1 MAVFSTQRFRFI
13 IMGLVFSILLSACG
27 GGNSDAPTA
36 SIPPPD
42 NSGTTSIKWLTG
54 GKINISGSAKPGSS
68 VHITFKDG
76 STVTAIASATGK
88 YAATSPKPIVDNN
101 GNIGKSIRI
110 EAIKT
115 GENQPSSI
123 TISVPDPKTKQTRL
137 VASLAP
143 AISDSKQLIGVN
155 YHTSFYNGRGK
166 SDKNG
171 NISYKEGETVTLSIT
186 GQDYVISPKP
196 VVDLSTVIGTNPD
209 TQQNFKTLLI
219 SLDKDNNA
227 SNGIDLS
234 GITATINPN
243 HSTREV
249 NKRLYKAT
257 GKMPKLLFKPSLGI
271 NTEAPQGGI
280 DTVGQS
286 MPFVDIF
293 RTARPFAELS
303 SKKTQYDANGWPTEL
318 DPDVGYARTKVLQGT
333 LSGAIPNGTYTLL
346 YEGEGKVELG
356 GQAISNVTGLSHT
369 KGFTFD
375 FILKDDANPE
385 ANALSIIIRDISPDN
400 YIKNIRIVMP
410 GGTCQTNNGGEY
422 NPFIRVTSQAD
433 CPENT
438 TYRSFA
444 ERIEQNRND
453 IIFNPDYL
461 SLLREFKVIRMMNLM
476 EASHGTHNCLV
487 PLENGEG
494 AELDEACLTQPLEWS
509 NRAKLADAVWG
520 GNDGR
525 THYSKRNG
533 VPVEVIV
540 SLANTLNRDM
550 WVNMPHAATDEY
562 ISEFAKYT
570 AANLKR
576 PLKIY
581 IEYANETW
589 NNGFLAH
596 HYVEKRGIENGLDN
610 NIPARF
616 SNSTSRD
623 GEYFARLRYYSQR
636 SVEIFKLW
644 KAAFNDNNDRF
655 IRVLGTSQG
664 DTILSEEMIKNVGQ
678 NAVDAI
684 AMAPYFFGCISHPLE
699 RRDPCPDA
707 KVLIEAKTVD
717 DLFDIIDQDKS
728 IDPSALSSTL
738 NKIEAQAKMASKY
751 NLKLLS
757 YEGGQH
763 LTIMGDMGNLDEAN
777 KQRLRL
783 LFKKANRDPRM
794 KQRYETLLNGWKNLS
809 DEGTTLFT
817 LYTLPQSYY
826 RFGNWGIK
834 EHLNKSRKD
843 SPKYDAILSFQERAG
858 KCWWDGCE

>member
-1 MAVFSTQRFRFI
+1 V
-13 IMGLVFSILLSACG
+13 
-27 GGNSDAPTA
+27 DA
-36 SIPPPD
+36 
-42 NSGTTSIKWLTG
+42 NGT
-54 GKINISGSAKPGSS
+54 
-68 VHITFKDG
+68 
-76 STVTAIASATGK
+76 
-88 YAATSPKPIVDNN
+88 
-101 GNIGKSIRI
+101 IG
-110 EAIKT
+110 
-115 GENQPSSI
+115 SSI
-123 TISVPDPKTKQTRL
+123 TIEAIQTGDNETSTTSVTLPAPKNKTSQIIATLPPGLGGK
-137 VASLAP
+137 
-143 AISDSKQLIGVN
+143 SKLIGIK
-155 YHTSFYNGRGK
+155 YRSSFYNGSGT
-166 SDKNG
+166 SNENG
-171 NISYKEGETVTLSIT
+171 EITYKEGETVKVTIA
-186 GQDYVISPKP
+186 GINYVISPKP
-196 VVDLSTVIGTNPD
+196 VVDISAIIGTNPD

-227 SNGIDLS
+227 RNGIDLS
-234 GITATINPN
+234 GVTATIDPS

-257 GKMPKLLFKPSLGI
+257 GKMPRLLFEPSLGI
-271 NTEAPQGGI
+271 NTEAPQGGV

-286 MPFVDIF
+286 MPFVDVF

-318 DPDVGYARTKVLQGT
+318 DPEDGFARTKVLQGM
-333 LSGAIPNGTYTLL
+333 LSGAIPNGKYTLL

-356 GQAISNVTGLSHT
+356 GKAISNVTGLSQS

-375 FILKDDANPE
+375 FILKDDPNPE
-385 ANALSIIIRDISPDN
+385 ANALSIIIRNISPGH

-410 GGTCQTNNGGEY
+410 GGTCQTNQGEF
-422 NPFIRVTSQAD
+422 NPFIHVSSQTD

-438 TYRSFA
+438 TYTSFA

-487 PLENGEG
+487 PLDNGEG
-494 AELDEACLTQPLEWS
+494 SELDEACLTKPLEWAS
-509 NRAKLADAVWG
+509 RAKLDDAVWG

-525 THYSKRNG
+525 TKYTKRNG

-570 AANLKR
+570 SANLKDN
-576 PLKIY
+576 LKTY

-596 HYVEKRGIENGLDN
+596 HYVEKLGFDNDLDK
-610 NIPARF
+610 NIPTRF
-616 SNSTSRD
+616 SNSSSRD
-623 GEYFARLRYYSQR
+623 GEYFARLRYYSQH

-644 KAAFNDNNDRF
+644 KAAFNDSNERL

-664 DTILSEEMIKNVGQ
+664 DTILSEEMIKHVGQ
-678 NAVDAI
+678 NEVDAI
-684 AMAPYFFGCISHPLE
+684 AMAPYFFGCISHPLD

-707 KVLIEAKTVD
+707 KVLLEAKSVD
-717 DLFDIIDQDKS
+717 DLFEIIDQDKS

-738 NKIEAQAKMASKY
+738 NKIAVQAKMASKY

-763 LTIMGDMGNLDEAN
+763 LTIMGEMGNLDETN
-777 KQRLRL
+777 KQRMRL

-794 KQRYETLLNGWKNLS
+794 KQRYETLLNGWKELA

-817 LYTLPQSYY
+817 LYTLPQSFY

-843 SPKYDAILSFQERAG
+843 SPKYDGVMAFQESVG
-858 KCWWDGCE
+858 KCWWDGCD